1 MLLIL
6 ADRSEHLVPYWRDQE
21 ALIEQ
26 LAHEAPHNS
35 LRLAP
40 VHETRDPPRVDEPG
54 AASALPSGSL
64 VLLLGDLGCLRGRDR
79 MRERQW
85 LAYAR
90 HLRQAG
96 VTPLALLPCAP
107 RRCPATLRQ
116 AWKALPWE
124 QPRAKTTPASSSPS
138 TSPLE
143 QLLPLLAAAIRL
155 EPGFVRAA
163 RYLLPEGRR
172 DAGLESDVWQHPHI
186 CSTHS
191 DAASWDPTQLN
202 RWRAR
207 FDVLDPPTR
216 ERLLTLQKTWR
227 MHLPG
232 EIWFEELLSLP
243 PSTRQLEAV
252 RADASL
258 AEHFY
263 IQLSAEARSEDAAAL
278 SKGAPSWYQRSRR
291 RLSDHA
297 YNGQVGQALHQL
309 TAHWDPED
317 PEYRDKPGYDP
328 RYGRSNPQEE
338 WRCAVRQIGPHLN
351 VSRERV
357 AVSSGSPLGE
367 LHTGN
372 GEIKVERYDKR
383 PLGFWENGAP
393 PPPWATDWGW
403 DVYGAWVE
411 FAIEDKTGQPVTQ
424 RMRWIEPGRFW
435 MGSPVGEPERRNNE
449 GPRHEVTIQEGFW
462 LFETACTQALWEAVT
477 GENPSRFQG
486 PERPV
491 EQVSWNQV
499 QGFIETINARLPG
512 LALSLPSEA
521 QWEYAC
527 RAGSDTAFSFG
538 ETITPEQVNY
548 AGNHQGTVPVK
559 ALPPNGWGLYQMH
572 GNVDEWVQDAWH
584 STYKGAP
591 KDGSAWE
598 SAESGALRV
607 IRGGGW
613 SSAARFCRSAY
624 RDRDRPDDRSSNLGF
639 RCARVQVRE
648 SGTPEAER
656 VELARPGPRS
666 GSGRGEMAPS
676 RAAGQGHVKP
686 QLLRLDIAASD
697 SAELP
702 DASGLEIRSDRE
714 VLRLQR
720 CAKPAWASAMGRD
733 RFGLWAE
740 IPIEPVSPNK
750 APQAVPENV
759 SKPVIQRL
767 RWIPPGRFLMGS
779 PEDEPGRW
787 GTEGPQHSVTVG
799 QGFWL
804 FDTPCTQALWVA
816 LGLENPSRFQDPA
829 LPVEQVSWDEVQQE
843 FLPALN
849 ERIPG
854 FILPS
859 EAQWEYACRAG
870 SDTAFSF
877 GETITPEQANY
888 GRSQKETIP
897 VKALA
902 PNGWGLYQMHG
913 NVDEWVQDAWHGTYE
928 GAPKDGSAW
937 ESAEPGASR
946 VIRGGSWDVTAGSCR
961 SAFRLRYGP
970 GRRYNNLGFRCARVQ
985 VL

>member
-1 MLLIL
+1 
-6 ADRSEHLVPYWRDQE
+6 
-21 ALIEQ
+21 
-26 LAHEAPHNS
+26 
-35 LRLAP
+35 
-40 VHETRDPPRVDEPG
+40 
-54 AASALPSGSL
+54 
-64 VLLLGDLGCLRGRDR
+64 

-96 VTPLALLPCAP
+96 VTPLALLPCAS

-191 DAASWDPTQLN
+191 DAASWDPKQLN

-207 FDVLDPPTR
+207 FDALDPPTR

-243 PSTRQLEAV
+243 PTTRQLEAV

-258 AEHFY
+258 AERFY
-263 IQLSAEARSEDAAAL
+263 IQLSAEARSEDAATL

-328 RYGRSNPQEE
+328 RYGRSNLQEE

-357 AVSSGSPLGE
+357 AVSAGSPLGE

-411 FAIEDKTGQPVTQ
+411 FAIEDKTGQPVIQ
-424 RMRWIEPGRFW
+424 RMRWIELGRFW
-435 MGSPVGEPERRNNE
+435 MGSPEDEPERDSTE
-449 GPRHEVTIQEGFW
+449 GPRHEVKIQEGFW

-486 PERPV
+486 PDRPV

-548 AGNHQGTVPVK
+548 DGNYPYAGGAKGLDRQETVPVK

-572 GNVDEWVQDAWH
+572 GNVWEWVQDVWH
-584 STYKGAP
+584 STYEDAP
-591 KDGSAWE
+591 IDGSAWE
-598 SAESGALRV
+598 SAESGARRV
-607 IRGGGW
+607 IRGGSW
-613 SSAARFCRSAY
+613 SDVARFCRSAY
-624 RDRDRPDDRSSNLGF
+624 RVRVGPDVRFIFLGF

-666 GSGRGEMAPS
+666 GSGRGETAPS
-676 RAAGQGHVKP
+676 RAAGQEHVKP
-686 QLLRLDIAASD
+686 QLLRLDTTASA
-697 SAELP
+697 SVELP
-702 DASGLEIRSDRE
+702 DAPGLEIRSDRE

-720 CAKPAWASAMGRD
+720 CAKPGWASAMGRD

-740 IPIEPVSPNK
+740 IHIESVPKKEKQRRRWFRKK
-750 APQAVPENV
+750 ASQAVPENM
-759 SKPVIQRL
+759 SEPVIQRL

-787 GTEGPQHSVTVG
+787 GDEGPQHSVTVG

-804 FDTPCTQALWVA
+804 FDTPCTQALWMA
-816 LGLENPSRFQDPA
+816 LGLKNPSRFQDPA
-829 LPVEQVSWDEVQQE
+829 RPVEQVTWDEIQQR

-870 SDTAFSF
+870 TQTALYSGPIEIRGDMDAPDLDPIGWYGGNSGVNYDLADGEDTTS
-877 GETITPEQANY
+877 GDWWS
-888 GRSQKETIP
+888 GKQKQYPHERAGTRQ
-897 VKALA
+897 VKGKL
-902 PNGWGLYQMHG
+902 PNPWGLYDMLG
-913 NVDEWVQDAWHGTYE
+913 NVWEWTQDAWHDSYE
-928 GAPKDGSAW
+928 GAPLDGLAW
-937 ESAEPGASR
+937 ESAESGARR
-946 VIRGGSWDVTAGSCR
+946 VIRGGSWSNGARLCR
-961 SAFRLRYGP
+961 SAYRVGIEPDDR
-970 GRRYNNLGFRCARVQ
+970 NDNLGFRCARVQ